1 MDQSNIRLMIADNP
15 YIVSGKLCIYTTYS
29 VPYPKSI
36 KVKGLAKMK
45 LLSSF
50 PMKCDR
56 NGQAKILSNEEIT
69 AIFNLLNPRDR
80 AIFAICLFC
89 GCRISEALSIRSG
102 DVGNGMITLRKA
114 NTKGKKGSRSLPISL
129 SLEKILNDYLAAA
142 SPNEYLFPGRA
153 GDKPLTRAYTDLAL
167 RQACDRLGFK
177 GVSTHSFRRTA
188 LTRMHAA
195 GVPLRTIQKI
205 SGHSS
210 LGTLALYL
218 EVTDENV
225 RDAVGFI

>member
-1 MDQSNIRLMIADNP
+1 
-15 YIVSGKLCIYTTYS
+15 
-29 VPYPKSI
+29 
-36 KVKGLAKMK
+36 MK

-56 NGQAKILSNEEIT
+56 NGQAKILSDEEVA
-69 AIFNLLNPRDR
+69 AIFNLLNPRDK
-80 AIFAICLFC
+80 AIFAICLYG
-89 GCRISEALSIRSG
+89 GCRISEALSIRTKDIS
-102 DVGNGMITLRKA
+102 NGIITIRKA
-114 NTKGKKGSRSLPISL
+114 NTKGKKGSRSLPISP

-142 SPNEYLFPGRA
+142 SPKEYLFPGRA
-153 GDKPLTRAYTDLAL
+153 GDKPLTRAYTDLVL

-177 GVSTHSFRRTA
+177 GISTHSFRRTA

-210 LGTLALYL
+210 LGALAFYL

>member
-1 MDQSNIRLMIADNP
+1 
-15 YIVSGKLCIYTTYS
+15 
-29 VPYPKSI
+29 
-36 KVKGLAKMK
+36 
-45 LLSSF
+45 
-50 PMKCDR
+50 MKCDR
-56 NGQAKILSNEEIT
+56 NGQAKILSDGEVT

-89 GCRISEALSIRSG
+89 GCRISEALSIRAG
-102 DVGNGMITLRKA
+102 DVGNVITLRKA

-129 SLEKILNDYLAAA
+129 SLEKILNDYINSTT

-153 GDKPLTRAYTDLAL
+153 GDKPLTRAYTDLVL